1 MNNDENKRIKEELY
15 SLYITLIKN
24 NNSSNHFLSE
34 ILDISSYTN
43 LSLIN
48 YIKKYITNLISNN
61 KKYKET
67 LSQLESTIKKLEID
81 IKYYLKNLFHYK
93 IKNNSLEVKLN
104 AFITMEEDYEELK
117 EKVKYEEGKFLEN
130 DRKDNEIMILRN
142 ENSKIKKDVM
152 KLESQKTIY
161 EKEKKDYKELIKK
174 LQNDNENLNKKII
187 ELEKINK
194 EKINSSL
201 NLKLNT
207 KENKEHIINKKLKR
221 NNFSLSNLQNI
232 INFTNNNYINNS
244 NKKLINILSPK
255 DDLLYLERSRNKY
268 NHKTTVNTNLFTATY
283 NKILKGMNTNAN
295 KSLFPFKKDFCGI
308 KYTRN
313 KSLSVMKGR
322 DSSETKT
329 TSFNSNFMH
338 KSDNKQKTINKIIN
352 TKKLN
357 AFYLNNNINDLK
369 NIGNNEKKY
378 INQNGNG
385 RISSAKNIKNN
396 KF

>member
-15 SLYITLIKN
+15 SLYITTLKN

-43 LSLIN
+43 LSLIKN
-48 YIKKYITNLISNN
+48 IKKFITNLISSN
-61 KKYKET
+61 KKYKEN

-81 IKYYLKNLFHYK
+81 IKYYLKNLLHYK

-104 AFITMEEDYEELK
+104 AFITLEEDYEELK
-117 EKVKYEEGKFLEN
+117 EKVKYEGGKFLDN

-152 KLESQKTIY
+152 KLESQTTNY
-161 EKEKKDYKELIKK
+161 EKEKNEYKDLIKK
-174 LQNDNENLNKKII
+174 LQNNIENLNKKII

-194 EKINSSL
+194 EKINSSI
-201 NLKLNT
+201 NLKLNK
-207 KENKEHIINKKLKR
+207 KENKEHTINKKLKR
-221 NNFSLSNLQNI
+221 NNFSLTNLQNI

-244 NKKLINILSPK
+244 NKKLINIHSPK
-255 DDLLYLERSRNKY
+255 GDLLYLERSRNKY
-268 NHKTTVNTNLFTATY
+268 NFKTTVNTNLFTATY
-283 NKILKGMNTNAN
+283 NKILNGMNTNAN
-295 KSLFPFKKDFCGI
+295 KSLFPFRKDFYGI

-322 DSSETKT
+322 DSIETKT

-338 KSDNKQKTINKIIN
+338 KSENKQKTINKIIN

-357 AFYLNNNINDLK
+357 TFYLNNNTNDIK
-369 NIGNNEKKY
+369 NNGNNEKKY
-378 INQNGNG
+378 VNQNNNG
-385 RISSAKNIKNN
+385 RVSSAKNIKNN
-396 KF
+396 KI